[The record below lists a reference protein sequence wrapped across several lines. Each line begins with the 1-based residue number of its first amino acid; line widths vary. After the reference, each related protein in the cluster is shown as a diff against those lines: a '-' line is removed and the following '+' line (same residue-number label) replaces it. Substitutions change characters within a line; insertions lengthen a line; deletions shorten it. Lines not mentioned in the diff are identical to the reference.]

1 MQLVKLKAM
10 GYYICGGSRIMG
22 KKVGKNLIKAVFNGN
37 LWKNCGLFGYVINK
51 KALKKCVKTNNTY

>member
-1 MQLVKLKAM
+1 
-10 GYYICGGSRIMG
+10 MG

-51 KALKKCVKTNNTY
+51 KAAKKMVKLTTPIDNYIDISRATMS